1 MIENKSTGFFQP
13 LRVLVVEDSQ
23 IDRRI
28 LESMLSESSSTI
40 SFLRSASTL
49 EGAMKLLAEHEFDVV
64 ILDLNLPDS
73 EGEETVRRLNVKYP
87 QVAIVINTGAYEDE
101 LGLHT
106 LGYGAQ
112 DFLVKGKYTAYVL
125 HKALHYALERKR
137 LELELTTAYER
148 LKDAQFQL
156 LQMEKMKVVGAL
168 ASGIAHDVK
177 NPLATILYGITYLSE
192 QMNPADENARTTL
205 SNMKEAID
213 RANGIINDLLSFS
226 GMPRVDKRVENLNTV
241 VEKSLSL
248 VHHAVEVKHI
258 EVVKRF
264 DQAIPVVKIDRT
276 RIEQVFVNLI
286 LNAVEAMSAGG
297 RLELK
302 TYYETLSG
310 RSLEDLQL
318 EKGRFKPGQTVVVCD
333 IEDNG
338 QGIPKDCTA
347 RIFDPFFTTKQES
360 GGVGLGLSV
369 SKDIMES
376 HDGGIFVENKPR
388 GGVRARIVFKS
399 EGVSFY

>member
-1 MIENKSTGFFQP
+1 MIENTPIRFSQP

-49 EGAMKLLAEHEFDVV
+49 EDAMKLLAEYEFDVV

-73 EGEETVRRLNVKYP
+73 EGEETLRRLSVKHP
-87 QVAIVINTGAYEDE
+87 QAAIVINTGAYEDE

-192 QMNPADENARTTL
+192 QMNTTDENVRTTL
-205 SNMKEAID
+205 NNMKEAID

-248 VHHAVEVKHI
+248 VHHAIETKHI
-258 EVVKRF
+258 EVVRRL

-338 QGIPKDCTA
+338 QGIPKDCAA

-369 SKDIMES
+369 SKNIMES
-376 HDGGIFVENKPR
+376 HDGGIFVENNPR
-388 GGVRARIVFKS
+388 GGVRARVVFKS
-399 EGVSFY
+399 DGVSF